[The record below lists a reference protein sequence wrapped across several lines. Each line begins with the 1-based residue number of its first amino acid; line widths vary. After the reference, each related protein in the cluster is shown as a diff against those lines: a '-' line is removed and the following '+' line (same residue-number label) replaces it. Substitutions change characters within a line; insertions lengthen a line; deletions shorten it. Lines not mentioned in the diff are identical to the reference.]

1 MMTVASL
8 NELRD
13 EMRAVARGDIGVAPL
28 PTGPLLA
35 ALSPEAMELLGV
47 LLRERPSSVAQVV
60 ALTGRAQ
67 SNVSRSLQHL
77 ARHRLIELVRDGRE
91 VCPVP
96 LVASLVVDLATSTYE
111 PIPFHAKASER
122 KAVLF

>member
-1 MMTVASL
+1 
-8 NELRD
+8 
-13 EMRAVARGDIGVAPL
+13 MRAVARGDIGVAPL

-91 VCPVP
+91 VRPVP

-111 PIPFHAKASER
+111 PVPLIKHGSGQSAH
-122 KAVLF
+122 V